1 MYGHRRTSA
10 PIHWAPALGHADVSG
25 IDGRVCVE
33 RSSPRLAIDRTTRG
47 GETMMTIEDLKAFG
61 DGWNRHDV
69 DFLMT
74 FMADDCVF
82 ETTAGK
88 EVCGTRYEGRERV
101 REAFAKVFKI
111 FPDAHFG
118 SARHFVAGDRG
129 VSEWL
134 FTGTTSDGKKVEV
147 NGCDVFTFKNGKIA
161 VKDSYFK
168 NRAV

>member
-1 MYGHRRTSA
+1 M
-10 PIHWAPALGHADVSG
+10 V
-25 IDGRVCVE
+25 
-33 RSSPRLAIDRTTRG
+33 
-47 GETMMTIEDLKAFG
+47 TIEDLEAFG

-74 FMADDCVF
+74 FMTDDCVF

-88 EVCGTRYEGRERV
+88 EACGTRYEGRERV

-118 SARHFVAGDRG
+118 EARHFVAGDRG

-147 NGCDVFTFKNGKIA
+147 NGCDLFTFRDGKI
-161 VKDSYFK
+161 VRKDSYFK
-168 NRAV
+168 NRLT

>member
-1 MYGHRRTSA
+1 MV
-10 PIHWAPALGHADVSG
+10 IL
-25 IDGRVCVE
+25 
-33 RSSPRLAIDRTTRG
+33 
-47 GETMMTIEDLKAFG
+47 EDLHAFG

-74 FMADDCVF
+74 FMTDDCVF

-88 EVCGTRYEGRERV
+88 EACGTRYEGRERV

-118 SARHFVAGDRG
+118 EARHFLAGDRG

-147 NGCDVFTFKNGKIA
+147 NGCDTFTFQNGKSTIKSA
-161 VKDSYFK
+161 YCK
-168 NRAV
+168 NRTP